1 MADTTDN
8 ARHDSASQAG
18 SLPFFARFLEG
29 QRGEERS
36 AATTKF
42 PSDLDEF
49 VTHKYPSD
57 GDDDNPPVED
67 ALLAAPA
74 RPMTLKYPSDR
85 DEIEPFLDGSTD
97 DGNTL
102 NAASARPMTLKYP
115 SDRDEWDPFFEAPT
129 EDGGTLNAAPARPMT
144 LKYPSDRDEIDW
156 SHGN

>member
-8 ARHDSASQAG
+8 ARRDSVPPAG

-57 GDDDNPPVED
+57 GDDDYPTTED
-67 ALLAAPA
+67 STLYASPA
-74 RPMTLKYPSDR
+74 R
-85 DEIEPFLDGSTD
+85 
-97 DGNTL
+97 
-102 NAASARPMTLKYP
+102 A
-115 SDRDEWDPFFEAPT
+115 
-129 EDGGTLNAAPARPMT
+129 MT

-156 SHGN
+156 YLDN